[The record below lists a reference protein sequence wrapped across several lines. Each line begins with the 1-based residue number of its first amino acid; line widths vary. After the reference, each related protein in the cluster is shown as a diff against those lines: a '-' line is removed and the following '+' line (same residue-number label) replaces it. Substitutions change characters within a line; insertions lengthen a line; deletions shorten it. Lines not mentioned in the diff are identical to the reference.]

1 MGRLKVGDL
10 CITCNSLDRILNDGL
25 LVVVVDVDPTRY
37 DGCAPYKI
45 RRVDGQPIPSS
56 RSPDG
61 NLTLFKQHT
70 VWCAGSK
77 LRRIDPDADQQWQKE
92 TGGVMA

>member
-1 MGRLKVGDL
+1 MSKLKVGDL

-25 LVVVVDVDPTRY
+25 MVVIVDVDPSRY

-61 NLTLFKQHT
+61 NLTLYKQHT

-77 LRRIDPDADQQWQKE
+77 LRKIEPDADQRRE
-92 TGGVMA
+92 TRRDGVMA